1 MTEAVLL
8 DTGPLVAFLHSN
20 EQHHGWV
27 VDRLKEL
34 PPRFLT
40 CEAVLTE
47 SCFLLRFHPRAM
59 EQIDAW
65 LEQGVIRL
73 PFQFPPERQRVM
85 RLMHTYRNVPMSFA
99 DACLVRM
106 SELYPSLPVFTLDQ
120 DFRVYRRNGRQRI
133 ETIMPD

>member
-1 MTEAVLL
+1 
-8 DTGPLVAFLHSN
+8 
-20 EQHHGWV
+20 
-27 VDRLKEL
+27 
-34 PPRFLT
+34 
-40 CEAVLTE
+40 
-47 SCFLLRFHPRAM
+47 M